1 MYLILSS
8 IDPKIL
14 LRIRCGIREEV
25 TVPRP
30 TAISEHKGAA
40 NPVPGSNDIAADN
53 VTLVSAMVPNLLEK
67 REGCSGDR
75 NSTNVC
81 RGKKL
86 AKQYSFHNW

>member
-1 MYLILSS
+1 M
-8 IDPKIL
+8 
-14 LRIRCGIREEV
+14 

-67 REGCSGDR
+67 RKGCSGDR
-75 NSTNVC
+75 KDTDLC
-81 RGKKL
+81 GGKNL
-86 AKQYSFHNW
+86 ATQKSFHNC